1 MEAFL
6 VSRSQDIW
14 DATQSATFNVLPVAQ
29 RVTPNIVAQH
39 EANAKTVNFLFSG
52 LGSMDYERVSHL
64 KTTRGI
70 WSLLNAHHE
79 GTATIKARLIE
90 TYWRKYENFVQ
101 KPGEIVD
108 ALFGRFQSIINKLRA
123 NSVVAALQYTDHQ

>member
-14 DATQSATFNVLPVAQ
+14 DATQSETFNVLLVAQ
-29 RVTPNIVAQH
+29 RVTPKIVAQH

-52 LGSMDYERVSHL
+52 LGSMDYERVNHL
-64 KTTRGI
+64 KTMREI

-79 GTATIKARLIE
+79 GTATIMARLIE
-90 TYWRKYENFVQ
+90 TYRREYENFVQ

-108 ALFGRFQSIINKLRA
+108 ALFGYFQSIINKLRA
-123 NSVVAALQYTDHQ
+123 NSTAAALQYTDH

>member
-1 MEAFL
+1 
-6 VSRSQDIW
+6 
-14 DATQSATFNVLPVAQ
+14 
-29 RVTPNIVAQH
+29 
-39 EANAKTVNFLFSG
+39 
-52 LGSMDYERVSHL
+52 MDYERVSHL

-79 GTATIKARLIE
+79 ITATIKARLIE
-90 TYWRKYENFVQ
+90 TYRREYENFVQ